1 MDEINTKRHKKLL
14 LEQASRL
21 CLIGSEV
28 LRNPPPSGSCKPL
41 ADILRNKNMI
51 NFHQEVKEL
60 LSKIETVEI
69 IKKIENFRKLDFKKI
84 SDTDLFN
91 EISKTISANVNG
103 IEKAILF
110 PRFATYPPKTRFYR
124 VRALQPED
132 HYIPL
137 KAMTFEADAWNPPA
151 QFVKTRGR
159 LNNVNESLLYTSP
172 IQPQIAVEEMK
183 INDGERFCLIVYESI
198 SDIKVT
204 MIGLW
209 EDLPELNSE
218 ENLKMRLIS
227 NFLNDEF
234 TRDVGVGTEFLYRT
248 SERIV
253 KDYFDLPPRVV
264 QDAWC
269 YPSVASKP
277 SVNVCFRPEIAK
289 DLLELKGVQICNVK
303 REKNQYLFNCQ
314 AIAVGFDEEKKFKYY
329 QIDHPICKGIFPEI
343 QLNKN
348 VS

>member
-1 MDEINTKRHKKLL
+1 MTELYEHDIKVCKAIVSWHFKK
-14 LEQASRL
+14 Q
-21 CLIGSEV
+21 
-28 LRNPPPSGSCKPL
+28 
-41 ADILRNKNMI
+41 NMI
-51 NFHQEVKEL
+51 NFLQEVKEV

-69 IKKIENFRKLDFKKI
+69 IKKIEKFRKLDLKKI
-84 SDTDLFN
+84 SDIDLFN
-91 EISKTISANVNG
+91 EILKTISANVNG
-103 IEKAILF
+103 VDKAIVV
-110 PRFATYPPKTRFYR
+110 PRYATYPPKTRFYR
-124 VRALQPED
+124 VRAVQPED

-137 KAMTFEADAWNPPA
+137 KAMTFEADAWNPPT

-172 IQPQIAVEEMK
+172 IQPQTAIEEMK

-234 TRDVGVGTEFLYRT
+234 RRDVGIGTEFLYRT

-269 YPSVASKP
+269 YPSVVSKT
-277 SVNVCFRPEIAK
+277 SVNVVLDPKLQKIYW
-289 DLLELKGVQICNVK
+289 I
-303 REKNQYLFNCQ
+303 
-314 AIAVGFDEEKKFKYY
+314 
-329 QIDHPICKGIFPEI
+329 
-343 QLNKN
+343 
-348 VS
+348 